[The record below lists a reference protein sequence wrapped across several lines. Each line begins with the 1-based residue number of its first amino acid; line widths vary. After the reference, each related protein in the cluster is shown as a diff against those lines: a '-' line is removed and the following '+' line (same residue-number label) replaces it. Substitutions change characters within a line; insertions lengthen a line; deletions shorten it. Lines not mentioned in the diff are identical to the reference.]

1 MNRRAKFTGVAI
13 VLITAAFYVCMFKD
27 VSIDWFVEYGK
38 FIIFALLFVVTGITT
53 TDSIA
58 KWRNGG
64 GNGGCNG
71 NSQGGAK

>member
-38 FIIFALLFVVTGITT
+38 FIIFSLLFVVTGITT
-53 TDSIA
+53 TDAIA

-64 GNGGCNG
+64 GNGNG
-71 NSQGGAK
+71 GGAK